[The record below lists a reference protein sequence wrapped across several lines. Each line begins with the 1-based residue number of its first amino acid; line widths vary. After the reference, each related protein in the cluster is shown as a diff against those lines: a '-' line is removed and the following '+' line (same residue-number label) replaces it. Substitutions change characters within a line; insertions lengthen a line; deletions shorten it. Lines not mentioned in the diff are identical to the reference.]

1 MQLYNNY
8 PAVRYEIGD
17 IKNIRNSLNDTSVT
31 FPNGSKIQAVTSND
45 NSRGLRGNILVCD
58 EFRMIDKEIVE
69 KVLQPMLNVSRQPGF
84 LKKPEYRKYKAEEN
98 KEIYIS
104 SAWFKSHWIWT
115 SFKKYLKEMLNGNSE
130 YFVALLPYQLS
141 MRHNLLQRSRIDNLR
156 KADDFNQTGFDME
169 YEALFVGENDK
180 A

>member
-1 MQLYNNY
+1 
-8 PAVRYEIGD
+8 
-17 IKNIRNSLNDTSVT
+17 
-31 FPNGSKIQAVTSND
+31 
-45 NSRGLRGNILVCD
+45 
-58 EFRMIDKEIVE
+58 MIDKEIVE

-130 YFVALLPYQLS
+130 YFVALLEV
-141 MRHNLLQRSRIDNLR
+141 
-156 KADDFNQTGFDME
+156 A
-169 YEALFVGENDK
+169 
-180 A
+180 